1 MAGFIPGF
9 PVKCNFDGLSPV
21 TFHFQPSSFVIFCGG
36 GVVASLSLDSDFST
50 GSSSISLSLQLHFLN
65 FCHFL
70 MKHRHLLHL
79 HFLVTCVEFPFP
91 TANASCKQPFL
102 QLGGSKSHV
111 CSRSI
116 YNLKIDTIYT
126 YHTPFDRVFLQLS
139 NGIRHVM
146 PSTNRKLELQA
157 KDIDVST
164 VWQPAVCSNGLK
176 IKTIYKS

>member
-21 TFHFQPSSFVIFCGG
+21 TFHFQTSSFVIFCGG

-50 GSSSISLSLQLHFLN
+50 GSSSISLSLQLHL
-65 FCHFL
+65 
-70 MKHRHLLHL
+70 
-79 HFLVTCVEFPFP
+79 LVTCIEFPFP

-111 CSRSI
+111 CSRAI

-126 YHTPFDRVFLQLS
+126 YDTSFDRVFLQLS

-146 PSTNRKLELQA
+146 PSTDRKLELQA
-157 KDIDVST
+157 EDIDVST
-164 VWQPAVCSNGLK
+164 IWQPAVCSNGL
-176 IKTIYKS
+176 IK